1 MATGIYVI
9 KKNDEPVYVGMS
21 RGIFRRWDT
30 HEKRWPATEYDY
42 EILEHCE
49 PEVLLS
55 KEKVWINKLDTY
67 YNGENLTGKQRK
79 KRVVIKREKKPQG
92 YSRKQFLLS
101 TFRDEVCGC
110 GESELVCLTWFP
122 HHKKIRHL
130 ILRHAVNSKERQQ
143 ALKLIEE
150 CKPLCSNCAAKHEFD
165 QLGFVL

>member
-67 YNGENLTGKQRK
+67 YNGENLTGK
-79 KRVVIKREKKPQG
+79 
-92 YSRKQFLLS
+92 FLLS